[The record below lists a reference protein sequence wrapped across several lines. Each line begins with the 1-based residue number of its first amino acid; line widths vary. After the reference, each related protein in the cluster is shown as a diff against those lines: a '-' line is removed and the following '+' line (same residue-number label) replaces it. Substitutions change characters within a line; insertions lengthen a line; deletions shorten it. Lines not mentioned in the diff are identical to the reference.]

1 MTGSSVKQ
9 QKEILFSSA
18 ISSYIIN
25 INNLNAGVEYIV
37 FRKKEK
43 KKWNPISLLF
53 SNNIFGQER

>member
-43 KKWNPISLLF
+43 RNEI
-53 SNNIFGQER
+53 Q